1 MLECGLLYRAG
12 EREAFMKTIIA
23 ASALLVIGA
32 LGVPTHAA
40 RHEPVERFVAQSA
53 LMTSPSRITFRPV
66 EVEIFEWSTALN
78 HHELATAL
86 LQKGHVAFFNL
97 LCGFGQVGRIS
108 VIGAPDIAIRYAWS
122 TGERRGSRRIYVATE
137 EPVLLSGSFGSRFPD
152 AEPLTFI
159 ELRLSGDGTGEGKL
173 SDVARLSVDESR
185 NVIELRDYD
194 RRPLHLIGVR
204 SLVGNHVE

>member
-1 MLECGLLYRAG
+1 
-12 EREAFMKTIIA
+12 MKIA
-23 ASALLVIGA
+23 MTASALLVIGA

-40 RHEPVERFVAQSA
+40 RHEPIERFVAQSA

-66 EVEIFEWSTALN
+66 EIEVFEWSTALN

-97 LCGFGQVGRIS
+97 LCGFGQVGRIG

-122 TGERRGSRRIYVATE
+122 TGERRASRRIYLATE
-137 EPVLLSGSFGSRFPD
+137 EPVSLSGSFARRFPD

-159 ELRLSGDGTGEGKL
+159 ELRLNGDGAGEGKL
-173 SDVARLSVDESR
+173 SEAARLSVDESR

-194 RRPLHLIGVR
+194 PRPLHLIGVR
-204 SLVGNHVE
+204 SVLTNHVE

>member
-1 MLECGLLYRAG
+1 
-12 EREAFMKTIIA
+12 MKTTIA

-32 LGVPTHAA
+32 LGVATNAT
-40 RHEPVERFVAQSA
+40 RHEPIEHFVAQSA
-53 LMTSPSRITFRPV
+53 LMTSSARITFRPV
-66 EVEIFEWSTALN
+66 DIEVFEWSTALN
-78 HHELATAL
+78 HHELATTL

-97 LCGFGQVGRIS
+97 LCGFGQVGRIG

-122 TGERRGSRRIYVATE
+122 SGDRRGNRRIYLATE
-137 EPVLLSGSFGSRFPD
+137 EPVSLNGSFLTRFPD

-159 ELRLSGDGTGEGKL
+159 ELRVNADGTGEGKL
-173 SDVARLSVDESR
+173 SEAARLSVDESR

-204 SLVGNHVE
+204 SGLTNNVE

>member
-1 MLECGLLYRAG
+1 MECRLLYRVD
-12 EREAFMKTIIA
+12 EREVFMKTAMA

-32 LGVPTHAA
+32 LGVPTHAT
-40 RHEPVERFVAQSA
+40 RHEPIEHFVAQSA

-66 EVEIFEWSTALN
+66 QIEVFEWSTAIN
-78 HHELATAL
+78 HRELATAL
-86 LQKGHVAFFNL
+86 LQKGHVAFYNL

-108 VIGAPDIAIRYAWS
+108 VIGAPDIGIRYAWS
-122 TGERRGSRRIYVATE
+122 TGERRGSRRIYLATE
-137 EPVLLSGSFGSRFPD
+137 EPVLLSGTFASRFPD

-159 ELRLSGDGTGEGKL
+159 ELRLNGDGTGEGKL
-173 SDVARLSVDESR
+173 SEVARLSVDESQ

-204 SLVGNHVE
+204 SLTNHAE

>member
-1 MLECGLLYRAG
+1 
-12 EREAFMKTIIA
+12 MKIA
-23 ASALLVIGA
+23 MTASALLVIGA

-40 RHEPVERFVAQSA
+40 RHEPIEHFVAHSA
-53 LMTSPSRITFRPV
+53 LMTSPSRIVFRPV
-66 EVEIFEWSTALN
+66 EIELFEWSTALN

-122 TGERRGSRRIYVATE
+122 TGERRGNRRIYLATE
-137 EPVLLSGSFGSRFPD
+137 EPVSLRVEFAGRFPD
-152 AEPLTFI
+152 AEALSFI
-159 ELRLSGDGTGEGKL
+159 ELRLDGDGTGEGKL
-173 SDVARLSVDESR
+173 SEVARLSVDESR

-204 SLVGNHVE
+204 SLLTNHVE

>member
-1 MLECGLLYRAG
+1 
-12 EREAFMKTIIA
+12 MKTAMA

-32 LGVPTHAA
+32 LGVPTHAT
-40 RHEPVERFVAQSA
+40 RHEPIEHFVAQSA

-66 EVEIFEWSTALN
+66 EIEVFEWSTALN

-86 LQKGHVAFFNL
+86 LHKGHVAFYNL

-108 VIGAPDIAIRYAWS
+108 VIGAPDIGIRYAWS
-122 TGERRGSRRIYVATE
+122 TGERHGSRRIYLATE
-137 EPVLLSGSFGSRFPD
+137 EPVLLSGTFASRFPD

-159 ELRLSGDGTGEGKL
+159 ELRLNGDGTGEGKL
-173 SDVARLSVDESR
+173 SEVARLSVDESQ

-194 RRPLHLIGVR
+194 RRPLQLIGVR
-204 SLVGNHVE
+204 SLTNHAE

>member
-1 MLECGLLYRAG
+1 MLECGLLFRAD
-12 EREAFMKTIIA
+12 EQEVFMKRA
-23 ASALLVIGA
+23 FVASALLVVGA
-32 LGVPTHAA
+32 LGVAAHAT
-40 RHEPVERFVAQSA
+40 RHEPIEHFVAQSA

-66 EVEIFEWSTALN
+66 EIEIFEWSTALN

-97 LCGFGQVGRIS
+97 LCGFGTVGRIG

-122 TGERRGSRRIYVATE
+122 TGERRGNRRIFLATE
-137 EPVLLSGSFGSRFPD
+137 EPVLLTGSFAGRFPD

-173 SDVARLSVDESR
+173 SEVARLSVDESR

-194 RRPLHLIGVR
+194 RRPLHLIGVH
-204 SLVGNHVE
+204 SLVSNHVE

>member
-1 MLECGLLYRAG
+1 M
-12 EREAFMKTIIA
+12 
-23 ASALLVIGA
+23 
-32 LGVPTHAA
+32 
-40 RHEPVERFVAQSA
+40 AQSA

-66 EVEIFEWSTALN
+66 EIEISEWSTAIN

-97 LCGFGQVGRIS
+97 LCGFGTVGRIS
-108 VIGAPDIAIRYAWS
+108 VIGAPDIPIRYAWS
-122 TGERRGSRRIYVATE
+122 DGERRGNRRIYLATE
-137 EPVLLSGSFGSRFPD
+137 EPVLLNGSFAGRFPN

-173 SDVARLSVDESR
+173 SEVARLSVDESR

-194 RRPLHLIGVR
+194 QRPLHLIGVR
-204 SLVGNHVE
+204 SLVSNLVE

>member
-1 MLECGLLYRAG
+1 
-12 EREAFMKTIIA
+12 MKTAMA

-40 RHEPVERFVAQSA
+40 RHEPIEHFVAQSA

-66 EVEIFEWSTALN
+66 EIEVFEWSTALN

-97 LCGFGQVGRIS
+97 LCGFGTVGRIS

-122 TGERRGSRRIYVATE
+122 TGERRGNRRIYLATE
-137 EPVLLSGSFGSRFPD
+137 EPVSLSGLVRP
-152 AEPLTFI
+152 PLP
-159 ELRLSGDGTGEGKL
+159 G
-173 SDVARLSVDESR
+173 
-185 NVIELRDYD
+185 
-194 RRPLHLIGVR
+194 RRTAHIHRAPSERRRHR
-204 SLVGNHVE
+204 RRQAVGNCTAVG

>member
-1 MLECGLLYRAG
+1 
-12 EREAFMKTIIA
+12 MKTTIA
-23 ASALLVIGA
+23 ASVLVLIGA
-32 LGVPTHAA
+32 LGVPTHAT
-40 RHEPVERFVAQSA
+40 RHEPIEHFMAQSA

-66 EVEIFEWSTALN
+66 EIEISEWSTAIN

-97 LCGFGQVGRIS
+97 LCGFGTVGRIG
-108 VIGAPDIAIRYAWS
+108 VIGAPDIPIRYAWS
-122 TGERRGSRRIYVATE
+122 DGERRGNRRIYLATE
-137 EPVLLSGSFGSRFPD
+137 EPVLLNGSFAGRFPN

-173 SDVARLSVDESR
+173 SEVARLSVDESR

-194 RRPLHLIGVR
+194 QRPLHLIGLR
-204 SLVGNHVE
+204 SLVSNRVE